1 MSNSQNMS
9 NSQDVANAVG
19 AIAEMAWIF
28 YTAIR
33 NAGADVPEAAMLT
46 REYLIASIHGK
57 SNTAQE
63 GE

>member
-1 MSNSQNMS
+1 MSNSN
-9 NSQDVANAVG
+9 DVG

-57 SNTAQE
+57 SNAAPE

>member
-1 MSNSQNMS
+1 MSNSN
-9 NSQDVANAVG
+9 DVANAVG
-19 AIAEMAWIF
+19 AIAETAWIF

-57 SNTAQE
+57 SNAAPE

>member
-1 MSNSQNMS
+1 MS

-33 NAGADVPEAAMLT
+33 NEALT
-46 REYLIASIHGK
+46 CRRPPC
-57 SNTAQE
+57 
-63 GE
+63 

>member
-1 MSNSQNMS
+1 MSNSN
-9 NSQDVANAVG
+9 DVANAVG

-46 REYLIASIHGK
+46 RNI
-57 SNTAQE
+57 
-63 GE
+63 

>member
-33 NAGADVPEAAMLT
+33 NAQKECLLKPAKQRSLVLEPGGAAKACL
-46 REYLIASIHGK
+46 
-57 SNTAQE
+57 
-63 GE
+63 